1 MSVPGTNIQGVVMV
15 GMVVVVMM
23 DVQVAGLV
31 TEQITDS

>member
-1 MSVPGTNIQGVVMV
+1 MQGIVVV

-23 DVQVAGLV
+23 DAQVAGLV